1 MVNQISQYINNM
13 RNSLELMIDQRP
25 RPMSWKMRSKK
36 AHAYCEKVKP
46 LFDDIRKNA
55 DYIERYCPDM
65 HWAPAEVQELLFVR

>member
-13 RNSLELMIDQRP
+13 RNSLADDDQRRKANELEDAP
-25 RPMSWKMRSKK
+25 RRRTLTAK
-36 AHAYCEKVKP
+36 KVKP

-65 HWAPAEVQELLFVR
+65 HWAPPKYRELLFVR